1 MRIPQI
7 QTGTRLPRLI
17 LRAADVRLSLIAT
30 MDLVENYVT
39 GWAGSDAFVHAMNV
53 KLGRPA
59 DAGDTLTLTGV
70 VVNATTETVTVE
82 VCARSADGVHAT
94 GTVRLSW

>member
-1 MRIPQI
+1 MRTPEI
-7 QTGTRLPRLI
+7 QTGARLPRLV
-17 LRAADVRLSLIAT
+17 LRAADVRLSLITT

-39 GWAGSDAFVHAMNV
+39 EWAGPDAFVHAMNV

-59 DAGDTLTLTGV
+59 HAGDALTLTGV
-70 VVNATTETVTVE
+70 VVSVTPDTVTVE

>member
-1 MRIPQI
+1 MRTPQI

-39 GWAGSDAFVHAMNV
+39 EWAGPDAFVHAMNV

-59 DAGDTLTLTGV
+59 HAGDTLTLTGA

-82 VCARSADGVHAT
+82 VRARSADGVHAT